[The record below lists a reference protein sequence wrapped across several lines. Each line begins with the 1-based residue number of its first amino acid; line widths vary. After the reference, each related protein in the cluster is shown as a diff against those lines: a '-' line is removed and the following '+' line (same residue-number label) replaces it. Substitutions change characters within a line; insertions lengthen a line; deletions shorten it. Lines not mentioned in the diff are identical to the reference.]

1 MRLSARVALLLA
13 WLLVLAALG
22 IFVARSLKVG
32 TDLRSF
38 MPPPA
43 TADQQLL
50 MDQIGEGPGSRLLL
64 VAIGGADTRKLA
76 ALSSGLADALRADP
90 HFTQVVNGAFD
101 VDQLD
106 PQWLPYRYLLSPT
119 LDTHRLDAPY
129 LRDQLEQRLQDLSS
143 PAAAMLETWLPR
155 DPTLEMLKLAE
166 AWTPPNAPAVRDGVW
181 FDARGEAL
189 LLVQTRAGGFD
200 PGAQGAAIDAL
211 QQRFHALPDSHGTML
226 TLSGPGYFSV
236 VVNAHTRQQ
245 ADAIGRIST
254 IGFIVLLLLAY
265 RSPSALLLAGL
276 PIASAALAGLA
287 TLVVLFPEVHGITLA
302 FGFTLLGVAQEY
314 PIRLLSHRRAGE
326 SALASVRGLWPL
338 LLTAIASA
346 CIAYLAFYA
355 SGVPGL
361 QQLAVFTIV
370 GLLAAGLSTR
380 YLLPHV
386 LPTRCV
392 DVAGTPGLA
401 RARRWL
407 DELPRPRWIPVA
419 VVTAIAL
426 MLWLA
431 PAPFWQNNLAALTP
445 LPQKLLAT
453 DARLRA
459 ALGAPDVRY
468 LLLLEADSAD
478 GVLRLSERMQ
488 PKLDALV
495 AKGAVDGVELP
506 SRYLPSMET
515 QRARQAKL
523 PDRATLQASLA
534 QASAGMPFRQG
545 LFAPFITDVKTARS
559 LPLLTP
565 QQFGS
570 SPLGQRLA
578 AMLVRTDAGHAGP
591 GKAGGCRSVDS
602 HPGAS
607 PQAGEGTCS
616 WLGLVTLSGVHD
628 AAALAAL
635 SRDSGGKVRLLDI
648 KTASESLVAAYRQ
661 RILQALAVATV
672 LLVLTIVVALRSVR
686 RAWHV
691 LAPMTLATFL
701 VLAVERA
708 AGIQISLF
716 HLIALILAAGLG
728 LHYALFFE
736 RDTGDAAEQRRT
748 LHATVVCVLSALL
761 VFGMLAWSSIPVL
774 RAIGLTVSLGVA
786 FHFCLS
792 ILMAPHPA
800 NPSPSERGQR
810 AAQGEGTGEAQTN
823 RLHRIVNDG
832 ASRTAA
838 PTP

>member
-1 MRLSARVALLLA
+1 MRPSARIALLLA

-22 IFVARSLKVG
+22 LFVARTLKVG

-38 MPPPA
+38 MPPPT

-64 VAIGGADTRKLA
+64 VAIGGADAPRLA
-76 ALSSGLADALRADP
+76 TLSQGLTAALRADP
-90 HFTQVVNGAFD
+90 HFSQVVNGAFD
-101 VDQLD
+101 LDQLD

-119 LDTHRLDAPY
+119 LDTHRLDAAY
-129 LRDQLEQRLQDLSS
+129 LHDQLQQRVQDLSS
-143 PAAAMLETWLPR
+143 PAAGLLETWLPR
-155 DPTLEMLKLAE
+155 DPTLEMLKLAD
-166 AWTPPNAPAVRDGVW
+166 AWTPANAPQVRDGVW
-181 FDARGEAL
+181 FDAQGEAL
-189 LLVQTRAGGFD
+189 LLVQTRAAGFD
-200 PGAQGAAIDAL
+200 PGTQGAAITAL
-211 QQRFHALPDSHGTML
+211 QAHFHALPDSAGTRL

-236 VVNAHTRQQ
+236 VINAHTRDQ
-245 ADAIGRIST
+245 ADWIGRIST

-265 RSPSALLLAGL
+265 RSPSTLLLAGL
-276 PIASAALAGLA
+276 PIASAAVAGLTA
-287 TLVVLFPEVHGITLA
+287 LVLLFPEVHGITLA

-314 PIRLLSHRRAGE
+314 PIRLLSHRRAGQ

-361 QQLAVFTIV
+361 QQLAVFTIT

-386 LPTRCV
+386 LPTRFV

-407 DELPRPRWIPVA
+407 DDLPRPRWIALLVVA
-419 VVTAIAL
+419 AIGI
-426 MLWLA
+426 MLTLA

-445 LPQKLLAT
+445 VPKDLLVT

-478 GVLRLSERMQ
+478 GVLRLSERMR

-495 AKGAVDGVELP
+495 ASGAVDGVELP
-506 SRYLPSMET
+506 SRYLPSTET
-515 QRARQAKL
+515 QRARQLKL
-523 PDRATLQASLA
+523 PDRATLQASLD
-534 QASAGMPFRQG
+534 QATAGLPFRQG
-545 LFAPFITDVKTARS
+545 LFAPFVADVETART

-565 QQFGS
+565 QRFAG

-578 AMLVRTDAGHAGP
+578 AMLVQAD
-591 GKAGGCRSVDS
+591 GKEGG
-602 HPGAS
+602 G
-607 PQAGEGTCS
+607 

-628 AAALAAL
+628 ADALAAL
-635 SRDSGGKVRLLDI
+635 ARGSGGTVRLLDI
-648 KTASESLVAAYRQ
+648 KAASESLVAAYRQ
-661 RILQALAVATV
+661 RILQALAVAAV
-672 LLVLTIVVALRSVR
+672 LLVLTIVIALRSVR

-736 RDTGDAAEQRRT
+736 RDTGDPAEQQRT

-774 RAIGLTVSLGVA
+774 RAIGLTVALGVG

-792 ILMAPHPA
+792 ILMAPHA
-800 NPSPSERGQR
+800 HARQ
-810 AAQGEGTGEAQTN
+810 
-823 RLHRIVNDG
+823 D
-832 ASRTAA
+832 
-838 PTP
+838 